1 MNRRNIM
8 LGTAG
13 HVDHGKTALV
23 KILTGCDTD
32 RLPEE
37 KKRGLTI
44 EAGYAPCRMRDERIV
59 GIVDVPGH
67 VAFIRNMVAGA
78 QGVDVV
84 ILVVAADDSV
94 MPQTREH
101 LDILTLMGVRRGL
114 IAMTKI
120 DLVDA
125 EMRELA
131 AQDIRR
137 FVQGTFLADAPLCGV
152 SSITGEGYDAFLGEL
167 NRVADSCEDRATVGS
182 FRLWIEKS
190 FPIRGFGTVVSGIPS
205 RGEVR
210 VGDRLHVLPGLE
222 AGRVR
227 NLEVYGEQAEL
238 ARAGECTAMNLVDV
252 DSDLLH
258 RGKLLSAGGDV
269 PCASM
274 FEADLS
280 LLPHLPQ
287 ELKDYAEVHLHMGT
301 AETMAKV
308 AMLEGHPL
316 APGGRQV
323 VQFRLNEPLPAPAGE
338 RFVIRAAMGEWAG
351 GVVTTLGG
359 GRVLG
364 ASDQRLK
371 RGREWTIDMLAR
383 RRECLDRPADWTA
396 LMLAEANGAISPA
409 ELARRAQLTVD
420 QVQPLLAEL
429 RKQGVVLDLPGP
441 AGGELLAHR
450 DVVASAQA
458 AIQQALEAFYKA
470 NPARVGME
478 QAELAGQVEAS
489 REVFEFAVERLISAG
504 TAERQG
510 TVLALMGRGAKLPPE
525 DARLCRK
532 IEEALEQA
540 GLEPPLPADLA
551 VQLGLSEPRLLELC
565 RILIDQGRVLRLDAK
580 VLMHAGAVAAAREVV
595 IALFRRASGFTTVEF
610 RDAIDISRKY
620 AVPLL
625 DYFDTA
631 RVTVRSG
638 SRRTPGVLIRGL
650 LKQVP

>member
-78 QGVDVV
+78 HGIDVV

-101 LDILTLMGVRRGL
+101 LDILTLMGVRRGV

-125 EMRELA
+125 EMRDLA
-131 AQDIRR
+131 SQDIRR

-152 SSITGEGYDAFLGEL
+152 SSVTGEGYDAFLGEL
-167 NRVADSCEDRATVGS
+167 NRVADSCDDRTTTGS
-182 FRLWIEKS
+182 FRVWIEKS

-205 RGEVR
+205 SGEVR
-210 VGDRLHVLPGLE
+210 VGDRLHLLPGLA

-227 NLEVYGEQAEL
+227 NLEVYGEQAEI

-258 RGKLLSAGGDV
+258 RGKLLSGGDI
-269 PCASM
+269 PCAAM
-274 FEADLS
+274 FEADLT
-280 LLPHLPQ
+280 LLPHLPH

-308 AMLEGHPL
+308 AMLEGRPL
-316 APGGRQV
+316 EPGGRQM
-323 VQFRLNEPLPAPAGE
+323 VQFRLSEPVPAPAGE
-338 RFVIRAAMGEWAG
+338 RFVIRAAMGDWAG
-351 GVVTTLGG
+351 GTVTTLGG

-371 RGREWTIDMLAR
+371 RGREWTIAMLTR
-383 RRECLDRPADWTA
+383 RCECLDRPADWTA
-396 LMLAEANGAISPA
+396 LMLAEAGGAISQA
-409 ELARRAQLTVD
+409 ELARRAQLAPRQVEPLVD
-420 QVQPLLAEL
+420 QLRRGGLL
-429 RKQGVVLDLPGP
+429 LDVPAP
-441 AGGELLAHR
+441 AGGELLVHR
-450 DVVASAQA
+450 DVVASAQGA
-458 AIQQALEAFYKA
+458 VQRALEAFYQA

-478 QAELAGQVEAS
+478 QAELAAEVDCP
-489 REVFEFAVERLISAG
+489 REVFEFAVARLVATG

-510 TVLALMGRGAKLPPE
+510 AVVALVGRGARLSSE
-525 DARLCRK
+525 DARLCRR
-532 IEEALEQA
+532 IEETLEQA
-540 GLEPPLPADLA
+540 RLEPPLPADLA
-551 VQLGLSEPRLLELC
+551 GQLGLGEAKLLELC

-580 VLMHAGAVAAAREVV
+580 VIMHAKAVAAAREVV
-595 IALFRRASGFTTVEF
+595 IALFRKAGAFTTVQF
-610 RDAIDISRKY
+610 RDAIAISRKY

-631 RVTVRSG
+631 RVTVRNG
-638 SRRTPGVLIRGL
+638 NRRTPGVLIRDL
-650 LKQVP
+650 LKNP

>member
-78 QGVDVV
+78 HGIDVV

-101 LDILTLMGVRRGL
+101 LDILTLMGVRRGV

-167 NRVADSCEDRATVGS
+167 NRVADSCDDRTTTGS
-182 FRLWIEKS
+182 FRLWVEKS

-205 RGEVR
+205 GGEVR
-210 VGDRLHVLPGLE
+210 VGDRLHVLPGRQ

-227 NLEVYGEQAEL
+227 NLEVYGEQADL

-258 RGKLLSAGGDV
+258 RGKLLSGGGDI
-269 PCASM
+269 PCAAM
-274 FEADLS
+274 FEADLT
-280 LLPHLPQ
+280 LLPHLPH

-308 AMLEGHPL
+308 AMLEGRPL
-316 APGGRQV
+316 GPGGRQV

-338 RFVIRAAMGEWAG
+338 RFVIRAAMGDWAG
-351 GVVTTLGG
+351 GTVTTLGG

-371 RGREWTIDMLAR
+371 RGREWTIAMLTR

-396 LMLAEANGAISPA
+396 LMLAEAAGAISQA
-409 ELARRAQLTVD
+409 ELARRAQLALR
-420 QVQPLLAEL
+420 QVEPLVSEL
-429 RKQGVVLDLPGP
+429 LRLGVALDVPAP
-441 AGGELLAHR
+441 AGGELLVHR
-450 DVVASAQA
+450 DVVASARE
-458 AIQQALEAFYKA
+458 AIEQVLEGFYQA
-470 NPARVGME
+470 NPSRVGME
-478 QAELAGQVEAS
+478 QAELAAQVECP
-489 REVFEFAVERLISAG
+489 RDVFEFTVERLIAAG

-510 TVLALMGRGAKLPPE
+510 TVVALVGRGAKLSSE
-525 DARLCRK
+525 DARLCRQ
-532 IEEALEQA
+532 IEETLERA
-540 GLEPPLPADLA
+540 HLEPPLPADLA
-551 VQLGLSEPRLLELC
+551 GQLGLGEAKLLELC

-580 VLMHAGAVAAAREVV
+580 VIMHAKAVAAAREVV
-595 IALFRRASGFTTVEF
+595 IALFRKAGAFTTVEF
-610 RDAIDISRKY
+610 RDAIAISRKY

-631 RVTVRSG
+631 RVTVRNG
-638 SRRTPGVLIRGL
+638 NRRTPGVLIRDL
-650 LKQVP
+650 LKGS